1 MRNIAPTQCPS
12 LTGRTET
19 AQIAPPLN
27 PREDVMS
34 TPPAADLMPYDIP
47 YGPTITADRA
57 AEIAAAAVAEAKKS
71 PRNWKLAVAVVDPN
85 GDLVYFYKMDNTQ
98 LGSIDIAINKAR
110 AAARLRRPTA
120 DLWNAL
126 QTQAGAY
133 LLTFDIAIAM
143 GAYPLVENG
152 KVIGAVGASG
162 GTGAQDDVAA
172 KAGAELVK

>member
-1 MRNIAPTQCPS
+1 
-12 LTGRTET
+12 
-19 AQIAPPLN
+19 
-27 PREDVMS
+27 MS

-57 AEIAAAAVAEAKKS
+57 AEIAAAAVAEARK
-71 PRNWKLAVAVVDPN
+71 PARNWKLAMAVVDPN

-110 AAARLRRPTA
+110 TAARLRRPTA
-120 DLWNAL
+120 DLWKAL

-133 LLTFDIAIAM
+133 LATLGDFAIAM
-143 GAYPLVENG
+143 GAYPLIENG
-152 KVIGAVGASG
+152 KLIGAIGASG

-172 KAGAELVK
+172 KAAAELIK

>member
-1 MRNIAPTQCPS
+1 
-12 LTGRTET
+12 
-19 AQIAPPLN
+19 
-27 PREDVMS
+27 MS
-34 TPPAADLMPYDIP
+34 TPPAAPDLMPYDIP

-57 AEIAAAAVAEAKKS
+57 AEITAAAVSEARKP

-110 AAARLRRPTA
+110 TAARLRRPTE
-120 DLWNAL
+120 DLWKAV

-133 LLTFDIAIAM
+133 LATLGDFAIAM
-143 GAYPLVENG
+143 GAYPLIENG
-152 KVIGAVGASG
+152 KLIGAVGASG

-172 KAGAELVK
+172 KAAAELIK